1 MKSVWVLAKN
11 TFLELIRDR
20 ILYGLL
26 VFAVL
31 LIGLSLA
38 LGQLSFAEQS
48 RISANFG
55 FTAIHLSMVVL
66 SIFVGSTLVAK
77 ELDKKT
83 IFTLLAR
90 PLSRPQFLLGKCLGL
105 SMVTLTVVMGLAVML
120 CFVFLGLSVPIDIQY
135 LTALFGIILES
146 FVLLGLT
153 IFFGSFASPAMV
165 VTSSIGFFLIGHWL
179 NDLSFFASKSKSEA
193 FLRFS
198 DLVSSFLPNLEKF
211 NWRSAVIYQEKI
223 SGFEVIAALGY
234 SLAWFMLLMT
244 LTSIILRRKDFA

>member
-105 SMVTLTVVMGLAVML
+105 TMVTLTVVMGLAVML

-153 IFFGSFASPAMV
+153 THQPCC
-165 VTSSIGFFLIGHWL
+165 
-179 NDLSFFASKSKSEA
+179 
-193 FLRFS
+193 
-198 DLVSSFLPNLEKF
+198 
-211 NWRSAVIYQEKI
+211 
-223 SGFEVIAALGY
+223 ALGRY
-234 SLAWFMLLMT
+234 DCHIRPFPGDRGLHPAIAGPLIT
-244 LTSIILRRKDFA
+244 PPPAG